1 MSESERISA
10 NKMKIVITM
19 ASLYSYLIGSASLTM
34 KFTNLLTKIN
44 TILQQQQQ
52 QQQYNQ
58 QKSLVDIDITI

>member
-19 ASLYSYLIGSASLTM
+19 ASLYSYLIGSASLTII
-34 KFTNLLTKIN
+34 FTNLLTKIN

-52 QQQYNQ
+52 QYNQ
-58 QKSLVDIDITI
+58 QNSQVDINITI

>member
-52 QQQYNQ
+52 QYNQ
-58 QKSLVDIDITI
+58 QNSQVDINITI